1 MIQFLTTQKKIK
13 FMNTAVITTGGLGTR
28 MLTFTKSN
36 PKTMLPIYT
45 KSNDSS
51 STPMFKPLIEYIFE
65 NLYDNGFRR
74 FCFIVGSKTKSVI
87 IDHMEP
93 ETKFI
98 ELLQSRNLPEDKRFI
113 NVLLK
118 LYTKIKNCEIK
129 WITQDTPSGF
139 GDALLGAKN
148 FVKKETFLLHAGDT
162 YFPDYL
168 FLKKFISMHEKSNNT
183 SGSVL
188 VKKMNNLKGYGIV
201 QTKKQKG
208 ENIIIDLEEKPIQP
222 KSNQAIL
229 PLYVF
234 KPEIFNAL
242 KNTSIG
248 YNKELQ
254 VTDAIMT
261 LVKNQKK
268 ILSYNYGRSKWFDIG
283 RPSHYFNALT
293 YSYKQSLS

>member
-1 MIQFLTTQKKIK
+1 MIQFLTTQKNSI

-36 PKTMLPIYT
+36 PKTMLPVYT

-51 STPMFKPLIEYIFE
+51 KTPMFKPLIEYIFE
-65 NLYDNGFRR
+65 NLYDYGFRR

-87 IDHMEP
+87 SNHMEP
-93 ETKFI
+93 ESEFI
-98 ELLQSRNLPEDKRFI
+98 KLLQSRNLPEDKRFI
-113 NVLLK
+113 NALLK
-118 LYTKIKNCEIK
+118 LYTKVKNCEIK
-129 WITQDTPSGF
+129 WITQDKPSGF

-162 YFPDYL
+162 YFPDYQ
-168 FLKKFISMHEKSNNT
+168 FLKKFISIHEKSENI
-183 SGSVL
+183 SGSIL
-188 VKKMNNLKGYGIV
+188 VKKMNRLKGYGIA

-208 ENIIIDLEEKPIQP
+208 ENIVINLEEKPIKP

-234 KPEIFNAL
+234 KPEIFTAL
-242 KNTSIG
+242 KNTNKG

-261 LVKNQKK
+261 LVENEKK
-268 ILSYNYGRSKWFDIG
+268 ILSYNYGKSKWFDIG
-283 RPSHYFNALT
+283 RPSHYFTALT
-293 YSYKQSLS
+293 YSYKQSLD